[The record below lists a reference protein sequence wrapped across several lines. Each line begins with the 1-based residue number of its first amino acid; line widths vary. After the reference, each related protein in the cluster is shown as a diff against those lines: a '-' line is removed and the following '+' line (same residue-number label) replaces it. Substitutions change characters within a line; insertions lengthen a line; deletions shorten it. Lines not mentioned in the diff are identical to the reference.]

1 MVGNLAKVEQRMGT
15 VETASK
21 ITTAMKLV
29 SLSKL
34 QKYKRLSESVQAFTQ
49 AYGEI
54 PSESYQGDDKP
65 TLTVCLLPDLG
76 LATAY
81 TQGLLKFL
89 RSQDLQHIMWI
100 GSQRFEKIKHGSEFT
115 VVNDYQSSE
124 NLSVQ
129 WLYNQVVTYFDD
141 YAIQLARPIVE
152 NEGVSFKI
160 QSLDKQLV
168 HSDFIVYE
176 PSYALANDQYRQSYL
191 LIQLYDLFYQA
202 KVAEYTTRRI
212 AMEKATDNADEMKK
226 ALQNQY
232 NRIRQEKITQEIAE
246 LTSGVL

>member
-1 MVGNLAKVEQRMGT
+1 MVGSLAQVQQRMGT

-34 QKYKRLSESVQAFTQ
+34 QKYKRLSQQVIPFRD
-49 AYGEI
+49 AYETI
-54 PSESYQGDDKP
+54 PSQAASQDDRP
-65 TLTVCLLPDLG
+65 RVTVCIVPDLG

-81 TQGLLKFL
+81 TQGIIKFL
-89 RSQDLQHIMWI
+89 RANDCQKIFWI
-100 GSQRFEKIKHGSEFT
+100 GGQRFEKIQANPDFEVLNS
-115 VVNDYQSSE
+115 YQSSE
-124 NLSVQ
+124 NIDLN
-129 WLYNQVVTYFDD
+129 WLYTKVVKYIDD
-141 YAIQLARPIVE
+141 YHIQMAMPVMNNESVEFQLRDLNQELA
-152 NEGVSFKI
+152 
-160 QSLDKQLV
+160 QSEFTL
-168 HSDFIVYE
+168 YE
-176 PSYALANDQYRQSYL
+176 PSYELAAAQYQTSHL
-191 LIQLYDLFYQA
+191 LIHLYDLFYQS

-212 AMEKATDNADEMKK
+212 AMEKATDNAKEMKQ

>member
-81 TQGLLKFL
+81 TQGLLHF
-89 RSQDLQHIMWI
+89 I
-100 GSQRFEKIKHGSEFT
+100 GIISGLLHGNPSCCIFSYLGLVE
-115 VVNDYQSSE
+115 E
-124 NLSVQ
+124 I
-129 WLYNQVVTYFDD
+129 
-141 YAIQLARPIVE
+141 IQL
-152 NEGVSFKI
+152 
-160 QSLDKQLV
+160 
-168 HSDFIVYE
+168 
-176 PSYALANDQYRQSYL
+176 
-191 LIQLYDLFYQA
+191 
-202 KVAEYTTRRI
+202 
-212 AMEKATDNADEMKK
+212 
-226 ALQNQY
+226 NQ
-232 NRIRQEKITQEIAE
+232 
-246 LTSGVL
+246 